1 MNIDPASLLAALRT
15 AGGKGLSLKQLAG
28 QLRLGQARQHPL
40 RRALSHLLKEGRASY
55 DGRTYREVRPATMT
69 EATGRRRAKE
79 KPGPAPRKPG
89 AETTGVIHLK
99 PEGYGFITPLFG
111 EGGREN
117 DLFVPPQHTKGA
129 LDGDVVR
136 ARAIRGR
143 DGRLAAE
150 VVEVV
155 EYRRRLALGI
165 YQAKGKAAWVIPH
178 DRNLSGNVAVPRHPH
193 ARDGE
198 MVKVH
203 LHRDAPGP
211 LSGEVVTVL
220 GPPGDPRFEM
230 LAAAYAEGFS
240 DEFEPPTLVAAESV
254 PERVRPDEISG
265 RRDLRHLA
273 LVTIDGEDARDFDDA
288 VHASRTPGGGYR
300 LVVAIADV
308 AHYVRPGNPLDRE
321 GLRRATSVYFPG
333 MVLPMLPERLSNG
346 ICSLNPEVDR
356 LCMVADIAFDAAG
369 APLHAD
375 IYEAV
380 MRSHARLTYERVAK
394 ALGGEPDAQ
403 ARPLLED
410 LKVAHELSKKLTA
423 QRRAR
428 GSIDFDLPEAKMV
441 LDDRGKVVEI
451 VKRPRNDA
459 HRLIEEMMLA
469 ANEAVAR
476 FFDARGLPTVY
487 RIHDQP
493 DREKLEA
500 FAALARSHGFELPA
514 GDELTPAVLNE
525 FLKQVEGKP
534 AQKALNALLL
544 RAMMQA
550 QYSPDNIGHY
560 GLAAPTYLH
569 FTSPIRRYPDLMVHR
584 LLKEH
589 WARGGR
595 PLRQQEREEQEAYLA
610 GIAAQCSERER
621 AAMKAERDVDAFY
634 SALYM
639 QDKIGEG
646 FLAVISGVA
655 EFGLFCEL
663 EDVFVEG
670 LIPAESLGEGTRLD
684 KEKQRLVVGSTGRSY
699 AIGDEVQIE
708 VVSADPVR
716 RRITLALA
724 GAVQPT
730 ERWLTLDDLPAT
742 SPSKPRRP
750 APRAP
755 APGSRRPPRGSPAGP
770 KSRRRERRGGGR

>member
-69 EATGRRRAKE
+69 EAAGRRRAKE

-117 DLFVPPQHTKGA
+117 DLFVPPQYTKGA

-136 ARAIRGR
+136 ARVIRGR
-143 DGRLAAE
+143 DARLAAE
-150 VVEVV
+150 VVEIV
-155 EYRRRLALGI
+155 ERRRQLVLGI

-178 DRNLSGNVAVPRHPH
+178 DRNLTGNIAVPRHPR

-198 MVKVH
+198 MVKVR
-203 LHRDAPGP
+203 LHRDVQGA
-211 LSGEVVTVL
+211 LEAETVAVL
-220 GPPGDPRFEM
+220 GTPGDPRFEI

-240 DEFEPPTLVAAESV
+240 DEFEPATLIAAQSV
-254 PERVRPDEISG
+254 PDHVPPDEISG
-265 RRDLRHLA
+265 RRDLRHLP

-288 VHASRTPGGGYR
+288 NHVSRTPGGYR

-308 AHYVRPGNPLDRE
+308 AHYVRPGGPLDRE
-321 GLRRATSVYFPG
+321 ALRRATSVYFPG
-333 MVLPMLPERLSNG
+333 TVLPMLPERLSNG
-346 ICSLNPEVDR
+346 ICSLNPDVDR
-356 LCMVADIAFDAAG
+356 LCMVCDLALDKEGKPLQAD
-369 APLHAD
+369 L
-375 IYEAV
+375 YEAV
-380 MRSHARLTYERVAK
+380 MRSHARLTYDRVAD
-394 ALGGEPDAQ
+394 ALAGEPDPQ
-403 ARPLLED
+403 ARPLLDD
-410 LKVAHELSKKLTA
+410 LKPAHELSKKLTE

-428 GSIDFDLPEAKMV
+428 GSIDFDLPEAKIV
-441 LDDRGKVVEI
+441 LDDEGKVAEI

-459 HRLIEEMMLA
+459 HRLIEEFMLA
-469 ANEAVAR
+469 ANEGVAR
-476 FFDARGLPTVY
+476 FFEVRALPTVY

-493 DREKLEA
+493 DQEKLEA
-500 FAALARSHGFELPA
+500 FAALARSHGFELPS
-514 GDELTPAVLNE
+514 GEELTPRVLNE
-525 FLKQVEGKP
+525 FLEAVEGTP
-534 AQKALNALLL
+534 AQKALNSLLL

-550 QYSPDNIGHY
+550 QYSPDNIGHF
-560 GLAAPTYLH
+560 GLAAPSYLH

-595 PLRQQEREEQEAYLA
+595 PLRDQEREEQESYLA

-639 QDKIGEG
+639 QDKIGEK
-646 FLAVISGVA
+646 FKAVISGVA

-663 EDVFVEG
+663 EEVFVEG
-670 LIPAESLGEGTRLD
+670 LIPAESLGEDVRLD
-684 KEKQRLVVGSTGRSY
+684 REKQRLVVGSSGGSY
-699 AIGDEVQIE
+699 SIGDEVLVE
-708 VVSADPVR
+708 VVSADPAR
-716 RRITLALA
+716 RRIALALA
-724 GAVQPT
+724 NGGAVRSGQ
-730 ERWLTLDDLPAT
+730 WLTPE
-742 SPSKPRRP
+742 
-750 APRAP
+750 
-755 APGSRRPPRGSPAGP
+755 G
-770 KSRRRERRGGGR
+770 